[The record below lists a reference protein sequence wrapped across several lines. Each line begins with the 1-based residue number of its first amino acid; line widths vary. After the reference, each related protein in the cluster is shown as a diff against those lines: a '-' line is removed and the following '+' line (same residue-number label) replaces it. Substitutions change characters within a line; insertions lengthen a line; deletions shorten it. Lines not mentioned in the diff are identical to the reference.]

1 MNISGTFSALRLFYN
16 PSVFLPHV
24 TVSTFKDL
32 PIPLQV
38 PGVHADD
45 GNGPEI
51 KVVLLDKD
59 NCFAEPDSNRIWP
72 EYEET
77 WARLRAAYPGNRL
90 MIVSN
95 TSGSS
100 SDMGDHQARLLEQA
114 TGVKVFRHMYKKPG
128 CDGELLAYL
137 TRQGLIDSPRD
148 VAVVGDRLLTDVA
161 LANNMGAYAFW
172 VKDGI
177 VANTSVFTQFEKTF
191 QAFMHRSGF
200 KPPFP

>member
-32 PIPLQV
+32 PIPLTV
-38 PGVHADD
+38 PGADP
-45 GNGPEI
+45 NTPI

-59 NCFAEPDSNRIWP
+59 NCFAEPHSNKIWP
-72 EYEET
+72 EYQET
-77 WARLRAAYPGNRL
+77 WDTLRKAYPGNRL

-100 SDMGDHQARLLEQA
+100 SDVGDHQARSLEQA

-137 TRQGLIDSPRD
+137 TQQGLISSPKE

-161 LANNMGAYAFW
+161 LANNMGSYAFW

-177 VANTSVFTQFEKTF
+177 VPNTSVFTQFEKTF
-191 QAFMHRSGF
+191 YSVMNKSGI
-200 KPPFP
+200 KPPFPS